1 MPQRRCKMIVEID
14 NLHKS
19 FKDVKAVDD
28 ISFRVK
34 EGELFAFLGVNGAGK
49 STTINIIS
57 GVLAKDSGKVIVC
70 GENIDNNLDKI
81 KNSIGIV
88 FQNSVLDKK
97 LSGYD
102 NLKYRAAL
110 YGIFG
115 ADFKAR
121 LQEMTELLD
130 LKDILKR
137 PITKLSGGQKR
148 RLDIARALIHNPK
161 LLILDE
167 PTTGLDPKT
176 RITVWSVID
185 KLRKENGLTVFL
197 TTHYMEEASDS
208 DYVVILDSGKVVAE
222 GSPHE
227 LKNKF
232 ASDYI
237 KFYNN
242 MDKAEE
248 YFENLGKNIK
258 KERDFVIVEIES
270 TNEMHNYFE
279 QIPEIFDD
287 FEVLKGNMDNVFL
300 NVTGKNLKE
309 M

>member
-1 MPQRRCKMIVEID
+1 MIVEID

-57 GVLAKDSGKVIVC
+57 GVLAKDGGKVIVC
-70 GENIDNNLDKI
+70 GEDIDKNLDKI
-81 KNSIGIV
+81 KSNIGIV

-97 LSGYD
+97 LSGYE

-176 RITVWSVID
+176 RITVWRVID
-185 KLRKENGLTVFL
+185 KLRKEQGLTVFL

-242 MDKAEE
+242 MDEAEE
-248 YFENLGKNIK
+248 YFSSIGKNIK
-258 KERDFVIVEIES
+258 RERDFVLVEIES
-270 TNEMHNYFE
+270 TNEVHNYFE
-279 QIPEIFDD
+279 QKPEMFDD

-300 NVTGKNLKE
+300 NVTGKDLKE
-309 M
+309 V

>member
-1 MPQRRCKMIVEID
+1 MIVEIS

-19 FKDVKAVDD
+19 FKDLKAVDD
-28 ISFRVK
+28 ISFHVN

-57 GVLAKDSGKVIVC
+57 GILKKDSGKVVIC
-70 GENIDNNLDKI
+70 GEDIDKNINKI

-97 LSGYD
+97 LNGYD
-102 NLKYRAAL
+102 NLKYRASL

-115 ADFKAR
+115 ADFKNR
-121 LQEMTELLD
+121 LKEMTEMLD
-130 LKDILKR
+130 LKDILKK
-137 PITKLSGGQKR
+137 PIQKLSGGQKR
-148 RLDIARALIHNPK
+148 RLDIARALIHKPK

-176 RITVWSVID
+176 RLTVWSVID
-185 KLRKENGLTVFL
+185 TLRKEDGLTVYL
-197 TTHYMEEASDS
+197 TTHYMEEASNS
-208 DYVVILDSGKVVAE
+208 DYVVILDSGKIVAE
-222 GSPHE
+222 GVPHD
-227 LKNKF
+227 LKNQY

-242 MDKAEE
+242 TEEAAE
-248 YFENLGKNIK
+248 FFTAQGLCVKT
-258 KERDFVIVEIES
+258 ERDYVLVEIES
-270 TNEMHNYFE
+270 TKDFYKYFE
-279 QIPEIFDD
+279 LKPNIFDD
-287 FEVLKGNMDNVFL
+287 FEVLKGNMDDVFL

-309 M
+309 V

>member
-1 MPQRRCKMIVEID
+1 MIVQIS

-28 ISFRVK
+28 ISFCVK

-57 GVLAKDSGKVIVC
+57 GILNKDSGKVIIC
-70 GENIDNNLDKI
+70 GEDIDKNISKI

-97 LSGYD
+97 LSGYE
-102 NLKYRAAL
+102 NLKSRAAM

-115 ADFKAR
+115 ADFKNR
-121 LQEMTELLD
+121 LQEISDLLD
-130 LKDILKR
+130 LKDIIKKPLN
-137 PITKLSGGQKR
+137 KLSGGQKR
-148 RLDIARALIHNPK
+148 RIDIARALIHNPK

-176 RITVWSVID
+176 RITVWNVID
-185 KLRKENGLTVFL
+185 RLRKEQGLTVFL

-208 DYVVILDSGKVVAE
+208 DYVVILDTGKIVAE
-222 GSPHE
+222 GSPHD
-227 LKNKF
+227 LKNKY
-232 ASDYI
+232 AKDYI
-237 KFYNN
+237 KFYNKKDEAKDYFVSL
-242 MDKAEE
+242 DKT
-248 YFENLGKNIK
+248 IK
-258 KERDFVIVEIES
+258 QERDFIQVQIDGTYEV
-270 TNEMHNYFE
+270 NKYFKDK
-279 QIPEIFDD
+279 PEIFDD
-287 FEVLKGNMDNVFL
+287 FEVLKGNMDDVFL

-309 M
+309 V